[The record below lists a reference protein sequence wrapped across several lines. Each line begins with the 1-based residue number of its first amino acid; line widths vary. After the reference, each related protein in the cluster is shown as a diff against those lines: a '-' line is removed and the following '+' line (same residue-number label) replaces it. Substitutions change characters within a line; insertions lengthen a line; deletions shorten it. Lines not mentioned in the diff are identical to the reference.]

1 VRTARFSISLQ
12 QFYLQQNCIPKNQLF
27 LYNHSVVSLYIYMH
41 NLKAMDRKTKRY
53 AQYKNVSINRRQD
66 NRRHVD
72 TSMPLTEQIDR
83 TVA

>member
-1 VRTARFSISLQ
+1 
-12 QFYLQQNCIPKNQLF
+12 
-27 LYNHSVVSLYIYMH
+27 MH